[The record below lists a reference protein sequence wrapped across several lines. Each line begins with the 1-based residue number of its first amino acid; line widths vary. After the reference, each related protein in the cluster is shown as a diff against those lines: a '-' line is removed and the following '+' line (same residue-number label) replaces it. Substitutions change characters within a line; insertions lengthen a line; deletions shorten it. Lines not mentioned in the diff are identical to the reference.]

1 MSTLATLLLSLMLSH
16 GSPGKSTFSAEPVP
30 ACGSSAD
37 APSCVLRP
45 VCEEPSPLCAKPR
58 WSAARQAWVRAETK
72 EAAARRLAVAAQA
85 IATVAVYLTRCT
97 VEGVPV
103 ETCKP
108 VTWPEGPVDLAKAML
123 TMSIWESGLREDI
136 MAGIPPKGRGPDGEA
151 CVMQVMPSVLRK
163 FAVWMPEADR
173 AKATDEEL
181 AAQVLGTD
189 DASLRRCYEAGGRV
203 MARMRSV
210 AQHSCKQRW
219 TYSMWARYGTIG
231 RCDTVGLYDDFA
243 AKREKTFESFRRVKQ
258 PIWPEWFTPELRVAL
273 SESPGGAS

>member
-1 MSTLATLLLSLMLSH
+1 MSALATLLFSLMLSH
-16 GSPGKSTFSAEPVP
+16 GAPGQSTFSAEPVP
-30 ACGSSAD
+30 ACGSSPD

-45 VCEEPSPLCAKPR
+45 VCEAPSPLCAKPR
-58 WSAARQAWVRAETK
+58 WSVARKAWVRAETR
-72 EAAARRLAVAAQA
+72 EAASRRLAVAAQA
-85 IATVAVYLTRCT
+85 LATVAVYLTRCT
-97 VEGVPV
+97 IDGVPV

-108 VTWPEGPVDLAKAML
+108 VRWPEGGGDLARAMA

-151 CVMQVMPSVLRK
+151 CVMQVMPNVIRTVAFWL
-163 FAVWMPEADR
+163 PEAER
-173 AKATDEEL
+173 KRATDEEL

-189 DASLRRCYEAGGRV
+189 EASLFRCYEAGGRV

-210 AQHSCKQRW
+210 AQHECKQRW

-231 RCDTVGLYDDFA
+231 RCDTVGLFGDFA
-243 AKREKTFESFRRVKQ
+243 AKREKTFESFRRTKQ

-273 SESPGGAS
+273 AQPSGGAS